1 MRGAGLGEP
10 SRARRGRRA
19 AGRGG
24 VSSST
29 PIFVGRVSRFHRSVL
44 RKRAFRRE
52 LRGSAECRARFQPGG
67 SRAGLG
73 SLGPAAVT
81 GGWGCSPWSPFMK
94 VRGVLALGGLR
105 WVKMALSSLPL
116 EGAVLELSGK
126 KRRMM

>member
-1 MRGAGLGEP
+1 MPGWGSPPARVGAGGQ
-10 SRARRGRRA
+10 RGGA
-19 AGRGG
+19 G

-44 RKRAFRRE
+44 RKSAFRRE
-52 LRGSAECRARFQPGG
+52 LRGCAECRARFQPGG

-116 EGAVLELSGK
+116 EDAVLESSGK